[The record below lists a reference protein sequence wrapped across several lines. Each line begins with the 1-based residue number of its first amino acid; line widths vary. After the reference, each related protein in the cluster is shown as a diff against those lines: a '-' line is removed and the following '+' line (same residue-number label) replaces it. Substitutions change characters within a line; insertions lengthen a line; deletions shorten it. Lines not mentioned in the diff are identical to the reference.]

1 MVSLDLLTRKTIRE
15 LRTAR
20 AQTLALIA
28 VVALGV
34 TAFVA
39 AIGAYQDL
47 GASEARTFDQLR
59 FADATSRI
67 APTPTSIV
75 EETRSRDGVAAAVG
89 RLIVDTGLPVSGDD
103 RARARLI
110 GIKPGPQPVNDLLV
124 IDGEPLSGEGQVL
137 VERHFAEAR
146 GIGPGDT
153 IEPLVNGRPVPLRV
167 AGTVAAPEYLQVTP
181 DRYELLPSPSGFAVL
196 FMDLTQLQGATGQ
209 ADLVNDLAIRTA
221 PGAAEGTIDQIESNL
236 RADGVLEEVVR
247 RADQATYAAL
257 QQDLTAFRTIA
268 ITMPTLILLAGVASV
283 AVMLGRTVRAQRP
296 LIGVMKAVGYTDRAV
311 LRHYLTYAL
320 AIGAAGSLA
329 GVAAGTALGSAIT
342 NGYAAEL
349 GIPFTTS
356 RFHLG
361 IAALAVTLTL
371 AAVAAAG
378 ARPAWRSA
386 KIAPAIAV
394 RVDVSA
400 ATGRP
405 GRSRLERLVPLPLRV
420 RIPLRS
426 VGRSPGRALG
436 TVTGIVSAFVLLLMV
451 LGLRDGIGLFL
462 QRVFDD
468 VERWDATATYDQPQ
482 SPDLAADI
490 ADWPGVREVSPYLQ
504 LAATVTS
511 DSGREEVLVTAVE
524 PDQTLHVLR
533 LDAAT
538 PTADALGPGQIV
550 LTDGL
555 AGDLGVEIG
564 DTVTL
569 LSPAGEQSLHVGGT
583 SDEPIPARA
592 YLSLDEAARIAGTP
606 APPVNGLYL
615 RVDPDALAEVRTRLY
630 DQTGAEAVKV
640 RQEMRDDLASLL
652 AVFNVIIA
660 VMLAFALAMAF
671 ALVFNAMTVTVLER
685 EREYATMRAIGARP
699 GLVART
705 LGTEATLLWALALAP
720 GLLLGTWLAGRL
732 ADAVAAGLFD
742 LPVELTTTSYLLT
755 AGGLLVT
762 ILVALAPPLRRIRR
776 LDLAAATKTLA

>member
-1 MVSLDLLTRKTIRE
+1 MSLDLLTRKTIRE

-20 AQTLALIA
+20 AQTIALIA

-59 FADATSRI
+59 FADASFRI
-67 APTPTSIV
+67 EPSPASIV
-75 EETRSRDGVAAAVG
+75 DETSERDDVAAATG
-89 RLIVDTGLPVSGDD
+89 RLIVDTGLPVSGGD

-110 GIKPGPQPVNDLLV
+110 GIDPGPQPVNDLLV
-124 IDGEPLSGEGQVL
+124 IDGEALTGEGQVL

-146 GIGPGDT
+146 GIEPGDT
-153 IEPLVNGRPVPLRV
+153 IEPLLDGQPVPLRV
-167 AGTVAAPEYLQVTP
+167 AGTVASPEYLQVTP
-181 DRYELLPSPSGFAVL
+181 DRYELLPSPTGFAVL
-196 FMDLTQLQGATGQ
+196 FMDLVQLQQSTGQ
-209 ADLVNDLAIRTA
+209 TGLVNDLAVRTA
-221 PGAAEGTIDQIESNL
+221 PGTADRAIDRLESDL

-320 AIGAAGSLA
+320 AIGAAGSLL
-329 GVAAGTALGSAIT
+329 GVAAGTALGSVIT
-342 NGYAAEL
+342 QAYAAEL

-361 IAALAVTLTL
+361 IAAIAVILTL
-371 AAVAAAG
+371 VAVAAAG
-378 ARPAWRSA
+378 ARPAWRSS
-386 KIAPAIAV
+386 KIPPAIAI

-400 ATGRP
+400 P
-405 GRSRLERLVPLPLRV
+405 NGRSGRSPLERFIPIPLRV

-426 VGRSPGRALG
+426 ISRSRGRALG
-436 TVTGIVSAFVLLLMV
+436 TVTGIVTAFVLLLMV

-482 SPDLAADI
+482 SPGLAADL

-504 LAATVTS
+504 LPATITT

-533 LDAAT
+533 LDHDR
-538 PTADALGPGQIV
+538 PTADALGPGRIV

-555 AGDLGVEIG
+555 AGDLDVEIG

-569 LSPAGEQSLHVGGT
+569 LSPAGEQPLQVGGT

-606 APPVNGLYL
+606 TPPVNGLYL
-615 RVDPDALAEVRTRLY
+615 RVDPDATAEVRTRLY

-660 VMLAFALAMAF
+660 VMLTFALAMAF

-699 GLVART
+699 GLVARI
-705 LGTEATLLWALALAP
+705 LGTEAALLWALALVP

-755 AGGLLVT
+755 AGGLLLT
-762 ILVALAPPLRRIRR
+762 ILIALAPPMRRIRR